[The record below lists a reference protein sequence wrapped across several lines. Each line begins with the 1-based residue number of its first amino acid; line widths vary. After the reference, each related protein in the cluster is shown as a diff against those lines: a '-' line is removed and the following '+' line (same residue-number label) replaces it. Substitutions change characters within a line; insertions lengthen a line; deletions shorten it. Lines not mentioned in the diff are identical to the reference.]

1 MEPKQI
7 LSANLLDIIFDDRNK
22 SYGAYELRVTY
33 PERIKKSLLLTFTLG
48 LLAFGGAVLANSL
61 TPKEKGKLEYT
72 EVTLSNIEQEVKE
85 PEPLPEPEKQPEPPK
100 VQTERLTQFTV
111 VEDDQVPDPPPTQ
124 DDLTNAKIDNF
135 KQDGVDDIGIAEP
148 TKLDD
153 GKNIIEENKNAK
165 SDEPFTAVEVDAK
178 FLGNW
183 EKFLLR
189 NLNANIPVD
198 NGAPTGVYRVVVQF
212 VVDVDGNVS
221 DIKALTNHG
230 YGMEQEAIRVLKK
243 ATKWEPAFQNNTHVK
258 AYRTQPITFQVE
270 AE

>member
-22 SYGAYELRVTY
+22 DYGAYELRVTY
-33 PERIKKSLLLTFTLG
+33 PERIKKSLLFTFTVIF
-48 LLAFGGAVLANSL
+48 LAIGGAVLANSFS
-61 TPKEKGKLEYT
+61 PKENAKLEYT
-72 EVTLSNIEQEVKE
+72 EVTLSDLKPEEKK
-85 PEPLPEPEKQPEPPK
+85 PEPLPEPVKPAEPPK

-111 VEDDQVPDPPPTQ
+111 VEDDQVPDPPPSQ
-124 DDLTNAKIDNF
+124 DDLVDAKISDF
-135 KQDGVDDIGIAEP
+135 KQDGIADVGIAEP
-148 TKLDD
+148 AKLDD

-183 EKFLLR
+183 ERFLLK
-189 NLNANIPVD
+189 NLNGNVPVD
-198 NGAPTGVYRVVVQF
+198 NGAPAGVYKVIVQF

-221 DIKALTNHG
+221 DIKALTSHG

-243 ATKWEPAFQNNTHVK
+243 ATKWEPAYQNNTHVK

>member
-22 SYGAYELRVTY
+22 AYGAYELRVTY
-33 PERIKKSLLLTFTLG
+33 PERIKKSLLFTFTVA

-61 TPKEKGKLEYT
+61 GPNEKGRLEFT
-72 EVTLSNIEQEVKE
+72 EVTLSSIEQEVKE

-100 VQTERLTQFTV
+100 VQTERLTQFAV
-111 VEDDQVPDPPPTQ
+111 VEDNQVPDPPPSQ
-124 DDLTNAKIDNF
+124 DDLVDAKISDF
-135 KQDGVDDIGIAEP
+135 KQDGIANIGIAEP
-148 TKLDD
+148 AKIDE
-153 GKNIIEENKNAK
+153 GKNIIEDNKNLK

-183 EKFLLR
+183 EKFLMK
-189 NLNANIPVD
+189 NLNANVPVD

-230 YGMEQEAIRVLKK
+230 YGMEQEAIRVLKR
-243 ATKWEPAFQNNTHVK
+243 ATKWEAAYQNNTHVK
-258 AYRTQPITFQVE
+258 AYRSQPITFQVE